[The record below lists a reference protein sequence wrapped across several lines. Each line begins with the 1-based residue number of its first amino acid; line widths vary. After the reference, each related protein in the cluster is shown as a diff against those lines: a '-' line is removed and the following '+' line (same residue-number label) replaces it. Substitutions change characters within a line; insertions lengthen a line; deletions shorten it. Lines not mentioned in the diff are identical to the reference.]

1 MESTKCNC
9 PNCGQEIQVDEG
21 LIGVDIACPICSEL
35 IHVQEESQNDIE
47 VQPEQKLKIAK
58 PVGLPGKLSM
68 PPSRNSKTEFE
79 NVSISTPP
87 SVKEKGNC
95 DSTRINRNDSETVS
109 KKSSNLTQNF
119 HLAVSALILL
129 VMGAFLVI
137 FILKMQDVA
146 SIANEQNELLTA
158 QGKELTAQGKE
169 LAAQSKQLTAIEK
182 MQGTHSL
189 YFNSM
194 ILPSYEYKVVEWIGT
209 SYSKS
214 DSNKFSNSEIQKLL
228 NQYKDWELVDVI
240 EVTETVHPNFGN
252 SEYVTGLQPNVR
264 TQKLQLILR
273 KRK

>member
-1 MESTKCNC
+1 
-9 PNCGQEIQVDEG
+9 
-21 LIGVDIACPICSEL
+21 
-35 IHVQEESQNDIE
+35 
-47 VQPEQKLKIAK
+47 
-58 PVGLPGKLSM
+58 
-68 PPSRNSKTEFE
+68 
-79 NVSISTPP
+79 
-87 SVKEKGNC
+87 
-95 DSTRINRNDSETVS
+95 
-109 KKSSNLTQNF
+109 
-119 HLAVSALILL
+119 
-129 VMGAFLVI
+129 
-137 FILKMQDVA
+137 MQDVA